1 MPYVSCPS
9 AVVDTPVNV
18 VWGLLLEPTGWGNVF
33 DLRVLSVDPPGPA
46 VAGQEV
52 RGETGLKTLGLELT
66 FRMIEIDPE
75 HHRLRMDVHLPFGLA
90 VREDLRCTPLDAT
103 HCQVDY
109 RCDFGFPRGWRGTL
123 LRLLL
128 NQNLASGPED
138 SLSRLKRVAER
149 GYAG

>member
-9 AVVDTPVNV
+9 AVVETPVSV
-18 VWGLLLEPTGWGNVF
+18 VWGLLLEPTRWGNVF

-52 RGETGLKTLGLELT
+52 RGETGRNLHLKLT
-66 FRMIEIDPE
+66 FRMKEIDSE
-75 HHRLRMDVHLPFGLA
+75 HHRLRMDVNLPFGLA

-109 RCDFGFPRGWRGTL
+109 RCDFGFPRGWRGIL

-128 NQNLASGPED
+128 NPNLDSGPED
-138 SLSRLKRVAER
+138 SLSRLKRAAEQ
-149 GYAG
+149 GYGG